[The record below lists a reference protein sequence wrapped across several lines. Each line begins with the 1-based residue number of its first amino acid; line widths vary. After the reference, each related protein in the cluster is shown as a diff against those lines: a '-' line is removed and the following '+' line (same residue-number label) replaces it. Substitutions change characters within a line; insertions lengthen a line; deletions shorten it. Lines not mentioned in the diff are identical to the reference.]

1 MQSYASLHSPSVRKM
16 QGQDKAMSRGR
27 SYAGSSRMDFGNII
41 GDPFAL
47 STISIAIV
55 SSARIFAALFPLAK
69 GLFRIALTD
78 LWTVGVASRVR
89 IASDRR
95 RRCNN
100 IKFP

>member
-1 MQSYASLHSPSVRKM
+1 MLSYASLHSPSIRKM

-55 SSARIFAALFPLAK
+55 SNSCLASP
-69 GLFRIALTD
+69 TE
-78 LWTVGVASRVR
+78 
-89 IASDRR
+89 
-95 RRCNN
+95 
-100 IKFP
+100 